1 MLACRWRHIR
11 KISLNIC
18 STYWATAKKY
28 IYSKPQQY
36 NVVCTD
42 RHMSVCMG
50 NIDSDQ
56 IYLLW
61 QTESTDRETAIK
73 EGHVIPSIS
82 IVPTSYIYWTNP
94 QSPIAL
100 IPHNAF
106 PISLLSRK
114 CTTESVPHP
123 TTVRTVRLS
132 VSEATLW
139 EVLFENYST
148 SETVSPSVK
157 LVVEKHPS
165 GRVLTLQQDCWYEI
179 ALPSDNVQKSSNFK
193 LGFAHSLALLF

>member
-1 MLACRWRHIR
+1 MLACLWRHIR

-42 RHMSVCMG
+42 RQMSVCMG

-61 QTESTDRETAIK
+61 QTESTDRNKRRACYPLYL
-73 EGHVIPSIS
+73 HC
-82 IVPTSYIYWTNP
+82 SYFLYWTNA

-114 CTTESVPHP
+114 CTTESVLPHP

-148 SETVSPSVK
+148 GETVSPSVK